1 MSRMEIRDATPD
13 ELPAVVAL
21 LADDELGQHREDASL
36 PLDPAYAEAFTA
48 IEADPNHRIVVAVGT
63 DGTVVGTLQLS
74 FLPHLAFRGGWRAQ
88 IEAVRVARDQRA
100 AGLGR
105 ELLTWAIAEADRRG
119 CHLVQL
125 TTNDERGEAHGFYT
139 ALGFEGTHRGM
150 KRYLRGSAAGR

>member
-1 MSRMEIRDATPD
+1 MEIRDVTRED
-13 ELPAVVAL
+13 LPAVVAL
-21 LADDELGQHREDASL
+21 LADDELGRHREDASL
-36 PLDPAYAEAFTA
+36 PLDPAYTAAFAA
-48 IEADPNHRIVVAVGT
+48 IEADPNHRVVVAVGA
-63 DGTVVGTLQLS
+63 DGAIVGTLQLS

-88 IEAVRVARDQRA
+88 IEAVRVARDRRD

-105 ELLTWAIAEADRRG
+105 ELLGWAIAEADRRG

-125 TTNDERGEAHGFYT
+125 TTNDERDAAHGFYA